1 MKISYLQAF
10 SRNQMKKGNSIDK
23 ESLYTK
29 QVIEIRFKFIYKLY
43 KTYRLKLYIKFYLYL
58 GGFYSAISKC
68 NLFHR
73 MSPKLV
79 YKAN

>member
-10 SRNQMKKGNSIDK
+10 FRNQMKKVTDK

-29 QVIEIRFKFIYKLY
+29 QITEIRFKFIYKLY
-43 KTYRLKLYIKFYLYL
+43 KTYRLKLYIKLHLYL

-73 MSPKLV
+73 VSPKLV